1 MKIAVIGAKGLP
13 AQQGGIERHCEE
25 LYPRMVAQGHSV
37 DLFARQSYAQIGDS
51 GPYLVQ
57 GVKVIS
63 IPTPLDGGLEAIV
76 SCSLAAM
83 STLGTQYDIVHFH
96 AVGPAL
102 FCWIPKLASTAK
114 VLVTCHGLDWQRAK
128 WGKFSGRLLRMG
140 ESAASRYA
148 DELIVVSEELRHYF
162 RATYN
167 RESIY
172 IPNAPGALD
181 ESDPDFSFGASLGIN
196 PGRYIIFL
204 GRLVPE
210 KRPDLLIQAFQTL
223 VPEGWKLVIVGGS
236 SDTDAFTAQTIGLA
250 EGNPNVVFTGQ
261 LIGSQLAEVIRGAGL
276 FVLPSDLEGL
286 PLAMLEAMQ
295 EGIPVLAS
303 DIPVHQQLLS
313 SDRGMLFKAGNLE
326 SCIRQLA
333 WAIGHPEDLK
343 IMAQN
348 AKQYVNFKHNW
359 DQITEA
365 TLMAYKQL
373 LYPVQPAT
381 SEAAIT
387 LSSSG
392 NSKNMYT
399 PK

>member
-13 AQQGGIERHCEE
+13 AKQGGIERHCEE
-25 LYPRMVAQGHSV
+25 LYPRMVAQGHTV
-37 DLFARQSYAQIGDS
+37 DLFARQSYAQFRDS
-51 GPYLVQ
+51 GSYRVRGVQ
-57 GVKVIS
+57 VIS
-63 IPTPLDGGLEAIV
+63 IPTPSDGGLEAMV
-76 SCSLAAM
+76 SCSLAAI
-83 STLGTQYDIVHFH
+83 STIGTQYDIVHFH

-102 FCWIPKLASTAK
+102 FCWIPKFASTAK

-140 ESAASRYA
+140 ESAAIRYA
-148 DELIVVSEELRHYF
+148 DGLIVVSEELRSYF
-162 RATYN
+162 RETYD

-223 VPEGWKLVIVGGS
+223 APEGWKLVIVGGS
-236 SDTDAFTAQTIGLA
+236 SDTDAFTTQAISLAQ
-250 EGNPNVVFTGQ
+250 GNSNIVFTGQ
-261 LIGSQLAEVIRGAGL
+261 LIGSRLAEIIRGAGL

-313 SDRGMLFKAGNLE
+313 SDRGLLFKAGNLE
-326 SCIRQLA
+326 SCVRQLD
-333 WAIGHPEDLK
+333 WAIGHLEDLK
-343 IMAQN
+343 IMAQS
-348 AKQYVNFKHNW
+348 AKRYVNFKHDW
-359 DQITEA
+359 DQITEQ

-373 LYPVQPAT
+373 LHPNQLAGPET
-381 SEAAIT
+381 TIT
-387 LSSSG
+387 MGSS
-392 NSKNMYT
+392 K
-399 PK
+399 KL

>member
-37 DLFARQSYAQIGDS
+37 DLFARQSYAQISDS
-51 GPYLVQ
+51 GPYLVR
-57 GVKVIS
+57 GVQVIS
-63 IPTPLDGGLEAIV
+63 IPVPVDGGLEV
-76 SCSLAAM
+76 LMSCSLAAM
-83 STLGTQYDIVHFH
+83 STIGTQYDIVHFH
-96 AVGPAL
+96 AIGPAL

-140 ESAASRYA
+140 ESAAIHYA
-148 DELIVVSEELRHYF
+148 DGLIVVSEELRSYF

-172 IPNAPGALD
+172 IPNAPGGLG
-181 ESDPDFSFGASLGIN
+181 ESDPDFSFGTSLGIQ

-210 KRPDLLIQAFQTL
+210 KRPDLLIKAFQTL
-223 VPEGWKLVIVGGS
+223 IPEGWKLVIVGGS
-236 SDTDAFTAQTIGLA
+236 SDTDAFTIQTIGLA
-250 EGNPNVVFTGQ
+250 EGNSNVVFTGQ
-261 LIGSQLAEVIRGAGL
+261 LVGSHLAEIIRGAGL

-313 SDRGMLFKAGNLE
+313 SDRGLLFKAGNLE
-326 SCIRQLA
+326 SCIHKLD

-348 AKQYVNFKHNW
+348 AKRYVNFKHDW
-359 DQITEA
+359 DQITEE
-365 TLMAYKQL
+365 TLMAYRQL
-373 LYPVQPAT
+373 LHPDQ
-381 SEAAIT
+381 AAGSDAAVT
-387 LSSSG
+387 MSSS
-392 NSKNMYT
+392 K
-399 PK
+399 KL

>member
-37 DLFARQSYAQIGDS
+37 DLFARQSYAQISDS
-51 GPYLVQ
+51 GPYHVRGVQ
-57 GVKVIS
+57 VIS
-63 IPTPLDGGLEAIV
+63 IPVPVDGGLEVIM

-83 STLGTQYDIVHFH
+83 STIGTQYDIVHFH
-96 AVGPAL
+96 AIGPAL
-102 FCWIPKLASTAK
+102 FCWIPKFASTAK
-114 VLVTCHGLDWQRAK
+114 VFVTCHGLDWQRAK

-140 ESAASRYA
+140 ESAAIRYA
-148 DELIVVSEELRHYF
+148 DGLIVVSEELRSYF
-162 RATYN
+162 QATYN

-172 IPNAPGALD
+172 IPNAPGGLG
-181 ESDPDFSFGASLGIN
+181 ESDPDFSFGASLGIH

-223 VPEGWKLVIVGGS
+223 VPKGWKLVIVGGS
-236 SDTDAFTAQTIGLA
+236 SDTDAFTVKTIGLA
-250 EGNPNVVFTGQ
+250 EGNSDIVFTGQ
-261 LIGSQLAEVIRGAGL
+261 LVGSHLAEIIRGAGL

-313 SDRGMLFKAGNLE
+313 SDRGLLFKAGNLE
-326 SCIRQLA
+326 SCIHKLG
-333 WAIGHPEDLK
+333 WAIAHLEELK
-343 IMAQN
+343 VMSQN
-348 AKQYVNFKHNW
+348 AKRYVNFKHDW
-359 DQITEA
+359 DQITEE

-373 LYPVQPAT
+373 LNPNQSAG
-381 SEAAIT
+381 SDAAIT
-387 LSSSG
+387 MSSSSSS
-392 NSKNMYT
+392 NKL
-399 PK
+399 

>member
-37 DLFARQSYAQIGDS
+37 DLFARQSYAQISDS
-51 GPYLVQ
+51 GPYLVR
-57 GVKVIS
+57 GVQVIS
-63 IPTPLDGGLEAIV
+63 IPVPVDGGLEV
-76 SCSLAAM
+76 LMSCSLAAM
-83 STLGTQYDIVHFH
+83 STIGTQYDIVHFH
-96 AVGPAL
+96 AIGPAL

-140 ESAASRYA
+140 ENAAIRYA
-148 DELIVVSEELRHYF
+148 DGLIVVSEELRSYF

-172 IPNAPGALD
+172 IPNAPGGLG
-181 ESDPDFSFGASLGIN
+181 ESDPDFSFGDSLGIQ

-210 KRPDLLIQAFQTL
+210 KRPDLLIRAFQTL

-236 SDTDAFTAQTIGLA
+236 SDTDAFTIQTIGLA
-250 EGNPNVVFTGQ
+250 QGNSNVVFTGQ
-261 LIGSQLAEVIRGAGL
+261 LVGSRLAEIIRGAGL

-295 EGIPVLAS
+295 EGIPILAS

-313 SDRGMLFKAGNLE
+313 DNRGVLFQAGNLE
-326 SCIRQLA
+326 SCIRKLD
-333 WAIGHPEDLK
+333 WAISHPEDLK

-348 AKQYVNFKHNW
+348 AKRYVSFKHDW
-359 DQITEA
+359 DQITEE

-373 LYPVQPAT
+373 LHPKQVAG
-381 SEAAIT
+381 SDAAVT
-387 LSSSG
+387 LSSS
-392 NSKNMYT
+392 K
-399 PK
+399 KL

>member
-37 DLFARQSYAQIGDS
+37 DLFARQSYAQISDS
-51 GPYLVQ
+51 GPYLVR
-57 GVKVIS
+57 GVQVIS
-63 IPTPLDGGLEAIV
+63 IPVPVDGGLEVIV

-83 STLGTQYDIVHFH
+83 STIGTQYDIVHFH
-96 AVGPAL
+96 AIGPAL

-140 ESAASRYA
+140 ENAAIRYA
-148 DELIVVSEELRHYF
+148 DGLIVVSEELRSYF

-172 IPNAPGALD
+172 IPNAPGGLGD
-181 ESDPDFSFGASLGIN
+181 SDPDFSFGASLGIQ
-196 PGRYIIFL
+196 PGRYVIFL

-210 KRPDLLIQAFQTL
+210 KRPDLLIQAFQSL
-223 VPEGWKLVIVGGS
+223 VPEGWKLVVVGGS
-236 SDTDAFTAQTIGLA
+236 SDTDAFTIQTIGLA
-250 EGNPNVVFTGQ
+250 QGNPNVVFTGQ
-261 LIGSQLAEVIRGAGL
+261 LVGSRLAEIIRGAGL

-295 EGIPVLAS
+295 EGIPILAS

-313 SDRGMLFKAGNLE
+313 TDRGLLFKAGNLE
-326 SCIRQLA
+326 SCIRKLD

-343 IMAQN
+343 VMAQN
-348 AKQYVNFKHNW
+348 AKRYVNFKHDW
-359 DQITEA
+359 DQITEE
-365 TLMAYKQL
+365 TLMAYRQL
-373 LYPVQPAT
+373 LYPKQVA
-381 SEAAIT
+381 EADAAVT
-387 LSSSG
+387 LSSS
-392 NSKNMYT
+392 K
-399 PK
+399 KL

>member
-13 AQQGGIERHCEE
+13 AKQGGIERHCEE

-37 DLFARQSYAQIGDS
+37 DLFARQSYAQFRDS
-51 GPYLVQ
+51 GPYRVRGVQ
-57 GVKVIS
+57 VIS
-63 IPTPLDGGLEAIV
+63 IPTPADGGLEAIV

-83 STLGTQYDIVHFH
+83 STIGTQYDIVHFH

-102 FCWIPKLASTAK
+102 FCWIPKFASTAK

-140 ESAASRYA
+140 ESAAIRYA
-148 DELIVVSEELRHYF
+148 DGLIVVSEELRAYF

-172 IPNAPGALD
+172 IPNAPGSLD
-181 ESDPDFSFGASLGIN
+181 ESDPDFSFGASLGIE

-223 VPEGWKLVIVGGS
+223 VPQGWKLVIVGGS
-236 SDTDAFTAQTIGLA
+236 SNTDAFTTQAIGLA
-250 EGNPNVVFTGQ
+250 QGNPNVVFTGQ
-261 LIGSQLAEVIRGAGL
+261 LIGSRLAEIIRGAGL

-295 EGIPVLAS
+295 EGIPALAS
-303 DIPVHQQLLS
+303 DIPVHQQLLG
-313 SDRGMLFKAGNLE
+313 SDRGLLFQAGNLE
-326 SCIRQLA
+326 SCIRQLD
-333 WAIGHPEDLK
+333 WAISHPEDLK
-343 IMAQN
+343 MMAQN
-348 AKQYVNFKHNW
+348 AKRYVNFKHDW
-359 DQITEA
+359 GQITEQ
-365 TLMAYKQL
+365 TLTIYKQL
-373 LYPVQPAT
+373 LYPDQSAG
-381 SEAAIT
+381 SGAAIT
-387 LSSSG
+387 MSSS
-392 NSKNMYT
+392 K
-399 PK
+399 KL